1 MYKSVAPFAH
11 WQSNQ
16 AAEYADIVIV
26 GNGIAGLT
34 AAIEARHLAPDR
46 SIVLITDQPHP
57 TIHTPALKQ
66 FAIGKVAQ
74 EQLLAYPAGTE
85 RKQRIHVVNAR
96 VEGINAQG
104 KYLHIQGGY
113 GFGYNSLLLAT
124 GSIANGLPLDFPG
137 RDFDGVLTLHRLQDY
152 LNLRRRLPE
161 VASAV
166 VIGGGVHAIET
177 VMALLYHGIE
187 VHWLIRGTTF
197 HSKVLDS
204 ASSQLVLE
212 HVEHAGAKIYT
223 NTQAIG
229 VVGRLGSTIGVVTN
243 QNRMIPCQM
252 VLVCTGTS
260 PNTTLAQHCSVPM
273 LQQHGIL
280 VDEQLRTSVRDIY
293 AVGDVAALKN
303 PQTGTYETHAQWY
316 AAVQQGRVVAA
327 AMTGHYDRAQ
337 HAFGVPWHA
346 TNVGELYMLT
356 VGTPQ
361 TTILGATTL
370 TDRGKKRYRRMTIVG
385 DKLVGYLSL
394 GTVQPDSLAIKRLI
408 DEGHSINSVKKSLL
422 KGNFDA
428 RKFFSQR
435 QSCQMQEMVT
445 SSKLPA
451 IVPSATFAQQPGR
464 DRFIAS
470 ADHPLIPVGRDRF
483 IASADHPLI
492 PVGRDR
498 FIASANDHLLAST
511 PETFHP
517 SVQPLPQPAPQPF
530 LQPPTTDRRRASE
543 QKTIHQIEQPVPV
556 MPVQREPQ
564 TEPRRDTRPL
574 FASIY
579 HQATLHIWDETPS
592 LRPTTDPL
600 PTHGST
606 GKKVVESMLLPLPT
620 RPVTHKLWDYSQKVP
635 AVTAQKTASTDAKT
649 KDRTTG
655 EKSTNFLL

>member
-1 MYKSVAPFAH
+1 MHKSVAPFAH
-11 WQSNQ
+11 WQSIQ

-34 AAIEARHLAPDR
+34 AAIEARHLALDR

-66 FAIGKVAQ
+66 FATGKVAQ

-85 RKQRIHVVNAR
+85 RKQRIHVINAR
-96 VEGINAQG
+96 VEGINAHG

-113 GFGYNSLLLAT
+113 GFGYGSLLLAT
-124 GSIANGLPLDFPG
+124 GSKANGLPLDFPG

-161 VASAV
+161 VDSAV

-177 VMALLYHGIE
+177 VMALLHHDIE

-212 HVEHAGAKIYT
+212 HAEHAGAKIYT
-223 NTQAIG
+223 STHAIG
-229 VVGRLGSTIGVVTN
+229 IVGRLGSAIGVVTN

-260 PNTTLAQHCSVPM
+260 PATTLADHCSVPM
-273 LQQHGIL
+273 LQHRGIL
-280 VDEQLRTSVRDIY
+280 VDEQHRTSVRDIY

-303 PQTGTYETHAQWY
+303 PQTGAYETHAQWY

-327 AMTGHYDRAQ
+327 AMTGQYDRVR

-346 TNVGELYMLT
+346 TNVGEIYMLT

-361 TTILGATTL
+361 ITIPGATTL

-408 DEGHSINSVKKSLL
+408 DEGHSISSVKKSLL

-435 QSCQMQEMVT
+435 QSRQMQEMVT
-445 SSKLPA
+445 SGKLPA
-451 IVPSATFAQQPGR
+451 IVPEPRFMPLPPATFSPGR

-470 ADHPLIPVGRDRF
+470 GDQTLIPGGRDSF
-483 IASADHPLI
+483 SMSA
-492 PVGRDR
+492 
-498 FIASANDHLLAST
+498 
-511 PETFHP
+511 
-517 SVQPLPQPAPQPF
+517 QPLSQSQPAPPQF
-530 LQPPTTDRRRASE
+530 TQSPTPDRRRASE
-543 QKTIHQIEQPVPV
+543 QKTIHQLEQTKPANP
-556 MPVQREPQ
+556 MQREPQ

-579 HQATLHIWDETPS
+579 HQATLHIWDEAPS

-600 PTHGST
+600 PAHGHN
-606 GKKVVESMLLPLPT
+606 GKQVVESMLLPLPA
-620 RPVTHKLWDYSQKVP
+620 RPVTRNLWNYSQKIP
-635 AVTAQKTASTDAKT
+635 AVPAQKTAGPGAETSDRAKDA
-649 KDRTTG
+649 
-655 EKSTNFLL
+655 SLTNFLL